1 MGGRDTPRQCASHYP
16 IILEIDS
23 TMSLRKAIAWT
34 VLWILLALMVNLGVY
49 LELGQVKAM
58 EFMTG
63 YVIEESLSVD
73 NLFVFLLIFS
83 FFKITPIQQRRILN
97 YGIIGVIILRGI
109 MIYLGTELV
118 SHFEWVLYLFGVFL
132 VYSGYKIALGGEI
145 ELHPENNTVTRMF
158 KKVFR
163 VKEGNSG
170 NKFFV
175 KGQGH
180 WYATLLFVVLLVIET
195 TDVVFAVDSVPAV
208 FGITTDPFIIFSSNL
223 LAVLGLRSIYFVL
236 EKIHKLFIFVK
247 YGVGVVLA
255 FVGTKMLLDH
265 FYPLSIVISLSVVL
279 GILSASIILSVVW
292 NKVAVEKNT
301 LTEQAIESINNEFR
315 NGALRGENCGKR

>member
-1 MGGRDTPRQCASHYP
+1 
-16 IILEIDS
+16 
-23 TMSLRKAIAWT
+23 MSLRKAIAWT
-34 VLWILLALMVNLGVY
+34 VLWIILALMVNLGVY

-132 VYSGYKIALGGEI
+132 VYSGYKIALGEEI

-170 NKFFV
+170 DKFFV

-265 FYPLSIVISLSVVL
+265 FYPISIVISLSVVL

>member
-1 MGGRDTPRQCASHYP
+1 
-16 IILEIDS
+16 
-23 TMSLRKAIAWT
+23 MSLRKAIAWT
-34 VLWILLALMVNLGVY
+34 VLWIILALMVNLGVY

-170 NKFFV
+170 DKFFV

-265 FYPLSIVISLSVVL
+265 FYPISIVISLSVVL